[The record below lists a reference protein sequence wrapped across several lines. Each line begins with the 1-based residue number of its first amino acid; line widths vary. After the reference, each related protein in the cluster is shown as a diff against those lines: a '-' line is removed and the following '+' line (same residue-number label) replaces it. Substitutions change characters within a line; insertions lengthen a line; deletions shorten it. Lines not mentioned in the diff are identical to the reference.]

1 MSKKD
6 EALEILRA
14 LGLPRGQQNERS
26 ALTLLALAGLGPKG
40 SWANTQKPLLRTVD
54 IMEFMRTKYRK
65 DYAANSRETI
75 RRQTIHQF
83 EQARLVDRNPD
94 APSRPTNS
102 GNNFYCLTDAAIAVL
117 KSYGTDQFEIAV
129 EEFVRNFGQLE
140 KAYAKRRDLQKV
152 KLELPSGATIR
163 LSPGK
168 HNALQVAVVE
178 EFGPRFAPGAK
189 LLYLGDTAK
198 KHVVCASDGL
208 AKLRIGITEHDKLPD
223 IVLHDAPKNW
233 LFLIEAVTTHGPVSP
248 KRHAELEIMLAECPA
263 ERVYVTA
270 FLDKAAFRK
279 YAADIAWETEVW
291 IAETPDHMVHFNGP
305 KFLGP
310 RRLEDDP
317 RFLDRI
323 AAARGICRPEVE

>member
-1 MSKKD
+1 MSKRD

-14 LGLPRGQQNERS
+14 FGLPRAQQNERS
-26 ALTLLALAGLGPKG
+26 VLTLLALADIGPRG
-40 SWANTQKPLLRTVD
+40 SWANTKKPLLRTVD

-65 DYAANSRETI
+65 DYKPNSRETI

-94 APSRPTNS
+94 DPSRATNS
-102 GNNFYCLTDAAIAVL
+102 GNNCYCLTDAALAVL
-117 KSYGTDQFEIAV
+117 KTYGTPDFEGSV
-129 EEFVRNFGQLE
+129 EKFVQEFGQLE
-140 KAYAKRRDLQKV
+140 KAYNKRRDLQKI
-152 KLELPSGATIR
+152 KLELPTGATIR

-198 KHVVCASDGL
+198 KHVVFPADEVARL
-208 AKLRIGITEHDKLPD
+208 NIDITEHDKLPD
-223 IVLHDAPKNW
+223 IVLYDGKKNW
-233 LFLIEAVTTHGPVSP
+233 LFLIEAVTTHGPVNP
-248 KRHAELEIMLAECPA
+248 KRHAEIETMLAECPA

-270 FLDKAAFRK
+270 FLDKADFRK

-291 IAETPDHMVHFNGP
+291 IAETPDHLIHFNGP

-310 RRLEDDP
+310 YKRGDD
-317 RFLDRI
+317 
-323 AAARGICRPEVE
+323 

>member
-14 LGLPRGQQNERS
+14 FGLPLAQQNERS
-26 ALTLLALAGLGPKG
+26 ALTLLALAGLGPRD
-40 SWANTQKPLLRTVD
+40 SWAKTQKTLLRIWD
-54 IMEFMRTKYRK
+54 IMGFMRKKYRK

-94 APSRPTNS
+94 EPSRPTNS
-102 GNNFYCLTDAAIAVL
+102 GNNCYSLTDAAIAVL
-117 KSYGTDQFEIAV
+117 RSYGTADFEGAV
-129 EEFVRNFGQLE
+129 EKFVQNFGQLE
-140 KAYAKRRDLQKV
+140 KAYNKRRDMQKV
-152 KLELPSGATIR
+152 QLELPSGATIR

-178 EFGPRFAPGAK
+178 ELGPRFAPGAK

-198 KHVVCASDGL
+198 KHVVCATDEL
-208 AKLRIGITEHDKLPD
+208 ARLNIGITEHDKLPD
-223 IVLHDAPKNW
+223 VVMHDPKKNW
-233 LFLIEAVTTHGPVSP
+233 LFLIEAVTTHGPVNP
-248 KRHAELEIMLAECPA
+248 KRHAEIETMFAGCPA
-263 ERVYVTA
+263 GRIYVTA
-270 FLDKAAFRK
+270 FLEKADFRK

-291 IAETPDHMVHFNGP
+291 IAETPDHMIHFNGP

-310 RRLEDDP
+310 HEHP
-317 RFLDRI
+317 
-323 AAARGICRPEVE
+323 GN